1 MVAQGNFGRA
11 NLLGKAVE
19 RAPAQPRAQ
28 ATGRVAFRN
37 DAAHNAVGVLLQY
50 VEGHAQR
57 FQIVGQHVLGIT
69 GLLLVKGHS
78 HNFKVDRRTGS
89 QRDQQLEHG
98 VGVFATGNTHH
109 DAITRLDHVEIS
121 DGLARLSAQ
130 SLAQLVELK
139 PVLAGVPAIT
149 DLGVALICLRHH
161 SFLPCPLALSVVRA
175 PCTATGAASGAER
188 VGVDDMRDH
197 CMAQK
202 ASDGRFQPV
211 T

>member
-1 MVAQGNFGRA
+1 MMAQGNFGRT
-11 NLLGKAVE
+11 NLLGKAIE

-28 ATGRVAFRN
+28 ATGRLAFWN
-37 DAAHNAVGVLLQY
+37 DAAYDAVRVLLQY

-57 FQIVGQHVLGIT
+57 FQIVGQDVLGIT
-69 GLLLVKGHS
+69 GLLLVQGHS
-78 HNFKVDRRTGS
+78 HNFKVDRRTGP

-98 VGVFATGNTHH
+98 VGVFAAGNTYH

-149 DLGVALICLRHH
+149 DRGVVLICLRHH
-161 SFLPCPLALSVVRA
+161 SFLPCPRSLSVLRTLELREVL
-175 PCTATGAASGAER
+175 CVELG
-188 VGVDDMRDH
+188 MI
-197 CMAQK
+197 
-202 ASDGRFQPV
+202 
-211 T
+211 